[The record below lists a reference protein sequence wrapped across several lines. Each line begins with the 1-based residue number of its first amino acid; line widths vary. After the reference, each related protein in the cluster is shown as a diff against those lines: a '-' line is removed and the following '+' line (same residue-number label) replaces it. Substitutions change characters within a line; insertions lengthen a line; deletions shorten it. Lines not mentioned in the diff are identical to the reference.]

1 MTNTATPPNLPTCED
16 NEDGDEDGGGA
27 RESARGRRRRAAVA
41 CVRAAG
47 GLGSSCQK
55 ENGRRGAG
63 APHRGAALG
72 RAAAA
77 EVGARVAGRARGGRG
92 PGDPRAG
99 GVGEGLRTSSLPR
112 SGSSSRAFPSC
123 WMSAR
128 VPAAIVGPLRRGGR
142 GPGGFLAPRSS
153 WTVGDGR
160 GMEGEWKAAGAPI
173 LIALNGNQSSGSAE
187 GAGLPQL
194 GGFLLRR
201 VTRRT
206 ARRWERSASTCGRLP
221 GSRLWTVAG
230 MGDGRGSGKRHGL
243 GFSLH

>member
-41 CVRAAG
+41 CVRRG
-47 GLGSSCQK
+47 GLGGSSSK
-55 ENGRRGAG
+55 TKGGGAE
-63 APHRGAALG
+63 PVLLRAALG